1 MNYSRT
7 RKIGLNRRLW
17 NWTTRGWVAEVPEDI
32 ACCEFDCRVSRCTQG
47 QWKTC
52 AHRLRHT
59 AVHKKHLIA
68 PHIDW
73 RQPVSR
79 GSGMCVSP

>member
-1 MNYSRT
+1 MNDLRT
-7 RKIGLNRRLW
+7 SNSGLNRRLW
-17 NWTTRGWVAEVPEDI
+17 NWTTRGWVAEVPEGI

-59 AVHKKHLIA
+59 TILEKHLIA
-68 PHIDW
+68 VPQVD
-73 RQPVSR
+73 RLQPISC
-79 GSGMCVSP
+79 GDGLCV